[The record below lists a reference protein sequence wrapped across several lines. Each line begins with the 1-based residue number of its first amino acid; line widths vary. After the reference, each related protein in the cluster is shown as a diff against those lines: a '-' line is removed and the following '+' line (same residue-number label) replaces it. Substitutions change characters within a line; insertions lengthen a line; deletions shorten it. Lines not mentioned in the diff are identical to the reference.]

1 MDTLRVDNWHINI
14 YCLTAGDLMTIWQVQ
29 LEGDVRDLEYLVKIL
44 TTGTRKV
51 LRDETG
57 LGYLYESDSFHPCS
71 TSEEVE
77 HLAEGELAVLSGILK
92 LEREARDGLKYG
104 AVYRANPNGG
114 RDIFV
119 RICESV
125 QARVEIGAVT
135 AVISDAAGNIINQP
149 VPPPPRSVTL
159 LKLSAT
165 DAAITKVLRL
175 LSSPDAMTWVG
186 LYRMH
191 EVIEEDVGGQHKLEK
206 QGWGS
211 AEDLRRFK
219 HSANSVQVGGD
230 QSRHGK
236 EPQVPPKNPMTLAE
250 AEAYAKYIV
259 QAWLTSKGA

>member
-1 MDTLRVDNWHINI
+1 
-14 YCLTAGDLMTIWQVQ
+14 MTIWQVQ
-29 LEGDVRDLEYLVKIL
+29 LIGDVRDLEFLTEIL
-44 TTGTRKV
+44 TTGKRKV

-57 LGYLYESDSFHPCS
+57 PGYLYESDSFHQCS

-77 HLAEGELAVLSGILK
+77 QLAEGEVAVLSGILK
-92 LEREARDGLKYG
+92 LERDAREGLKYG
-104 AVYRANPNGG
+104 AVYRPNPNGG
-114 RDIFV
+114 RDVFV
-119 RICESV
+119 RVSESLQV
-125 QARVEIGAVT
+125 RVEIGAVT
-135 AVISDAAGNIINQP
+135 AAITDAAGNIINQTA
-149 VPPPPRSVTL
+149 PPPRSVTL
-159 LKLSAT
+159 LQLSYA
-165 DAAITKVLRL
+165 DAAIAKDLRL
-175 LSSPDAMTWVG
+175 LSAPDAMTWVG

-211 AEDLRRFK
+211 AEGLRRFK

-236 EPQVPPKNPMTLAE
+236 EPQVAPNNPMTLAE